1 MGWLFCAETKEELVN
16 RLVRTEENENWRI
29 QVIAHSVAGSQLW
42 MVEEYTAKVQI
53 DAEDWF
59 KGRAAEPGDTFR
71 IIGLALLSKNGGHSA
86 EYCWGYKSMDET
98 VHPFYYSCPLKF
110 LKMVPEACPEWRVKV
125 RKWHADKRDRKHAK
139 WKLWSCG
146 DVVKAGESGKLYV
159 IVSPEYS
166 RGTVQRQL
174 GWVVRRA
181 RDGEMFRLTGRT
193 LRTAVRASPG
203 GHERITSYR
212 RPSS

>member
-16 RLVRTEENENWRI
+16 RLVRTQENENWRI
-29 QVIAHSVAGSQLW
+29 QVITHSVVGSQLW

-53 DAEDWF
+53 ESVDWPN
-59 KGRAAEPGDTFR
+59 GRAAEPGDTFR
-71 IIGLALLSKNGGHSA
+71 LISLALLSKDGGHSSRNL
-86 EYCWGYKSMDET
+86 WGYKTMDEAM
-98 VHPFYYSCPLKF
+98 HPFYYSCPLKF

-125 RKWHADKRDRKHAK
+125 RKWHADKRDRAQAP
-139 WKLWSCG
+139 WKLWSRG
-146 DVVKAGESGKLYV
+146 DIVKAGSSDELYV

-174 GWVVRRA
+174 GWVVRQA
-181 RDGEMFRLTGRT
+181 RDGEMFRLAGRA

-203 GHERITSYR
+203 GGS
-212 RPSS
+212 